1 MDDRCITPDILIQ
14 NGLAKY
20 GTLLEN
26 NGYAG
31 YGYGIEW
38 TEPSVTPDEF
48 TKDGTAYYE
57 TIIQAFGYGSY
68 GIGINW
74 TEPGDYS

>member
-1 MDDRCITPDILIQ
+1 VFLI
-14 NGLAKY
+14 NDSPNYTYWWLR
-20 GTLLEN
+20 
-26 NGYAG
+26 
-31 YGYGIEW
+31 
-38 TEPSVTPDEF
+38 TPDEF